1 MVITFYFLMSLSFVY
16 LNQVGS
22 GQYFGMLGAAL
33 AIATE
38 KHFMNQYKRVE
49 HIRLVKTL
57 VIEDSTTSIEASTQ
71 G

>member
-1 MVITFYFLMSLSFVY
+1 MSLSFVY

-33 AIATE
+33 AVATE
-38 KHFMNQYKRVE
+38 KHFMTQHKRVE

-57 VIEDSTTSIEASTQ
+57 VIEDNTSSIEANTQ
-71 G
+71 E